1 MHVLKSIPAADVKVT
16 LPFRRHDDDPRRRA
30 IARIYQMRR
39 VELEKNPTRP
49 IYMSV
54 MKTGLR
60 RALARKPAALALA
73 VTSLAAT
80 AALTA
85 GGPAH
90 ASAAA
95 TATAA
100 SSSAIC
106 TAPAK
111 YGALATRLSKDIA
124 AAIRGRSGSIAIR
137 VEDVRTGVECRYNE
151 GRRSHSAS
159 VVKATIL
166 AALLYWRQRT
176 HTSLTSTEKREATL
190 MIEYSDNDAATYLWN
205 DVGHA
210 RLNQFIKAATMTETE
225 LNSGGY
231 WGLSEITARD
241 ELQLTR
247 LLTEH
252 NSVLTDASRAYELNL
267 MNHVVSYE
275 RWGVP
280 AGAPSGLT
288 VYVKNGWLNDPVLWV
303 INSIGAI
310 EGHGRNYKMAIL
322 TYDNPNEQYGINTV
336 QAIAEAANRDLNAGL
351 PAAGTLLA
359 PTVLPRSLQGQPDE
373 ALPPGAH

>member
-1 MHVLKSIPAADVKVT
+1 
-16 LPFRRHDDDPRRRA
+16 
-30 IARIYQMRR
+30 
-39 VELEKNPTRP
+39 
-49 IYMSV
+49 
-54 MKTGLR
+54 
-60 RALARKPAALALA
+60 
-73 VTSLAAT
+73 
-80 AALTA
+80 
-85 GGPAH
+85 
-90 ASAAA
+90 
-95 TATAA
+95 
-100 SSSAIC
+100 
-106 TAPAK
+106 
-111 YGALATRLSKDIA
+111 
-124 AAIRGRSGSIAIR
+124 
-137 VEDVRTGVECRYNE
+137 
-151 GRRSHSAS
+151 

-176 HTSLTSTEKREATL
+176 HTSLTSTEKHEATL
-190 MIEYSDNDAATYLWN
+190 MIEDSDNDAATYLWN
-205 DVGHA
+205 DVGHT

-241 ELQLTR
+241 ELQLMR

-252 NSVLTDASRAYELNL
+252 NSVLTDSSRAYELNL

-310 EGHGRNYKMAIL
+310 EGHGRDYKMAIL
-322 TYDNPNEQYGINTV
+322 TSGNPNEQYGINTV
-336 QAIAEAANRDLNAGL
+336 QAIAEAANRDLNEGL

-359 PTVLPRSLQGQPDE
+359 PTTLPRSLQGRPDE
-373 ALPPGAH
+373 VLPAGA

>member
-1 MHVLKSIPAADVKVT
+1 MFVVKT
-16 LPFRRHDDDPRRRA
+16 G
-30 IARIYQMRR
+30 MRR
-39 VELEKNPTRP
+39 VH
-49 IYMSV
+49 
-54 MKTGLR
+54 
-60 RALARKPAALALA
+60 ARKPAALTLA
-73 VTSLAAT
+73 AASLATA

-85 GGPAH
+85 GGPARAG
-90 ASAAA
+90 ASQTAAA
-95 TATAA
+95 AP
-100 SSSAIC
+100 SSAIC

-111 YGALATRLSKDIA
+111 YASLATRLSQAIA

-231 WGLSEITARD
+231 WGLSQITARD

-252 NSVLTDASRAYELNL
+252 NSVLTDSSRAYELNL

-280 AGAPSGLT
+280 AGAP
-288 VYVKNGWLNDPVLWV
+288 
-303 INSIGAI
+303 
-310 EGHGRNYKMAIL
+310 
-322 TYDNPNEQYGINTV
+322 
-336 QAIAEAANRDLNAGL
+336 
-351 PAAGTLLA
+351 
-359 PTVLPRSLQGQPDE
+359 
-373 ALPPGAH
+373 

>member
-1 MHVLKSIPAADVKVT
+1 
-16 LPFRRHDDDPRRRA
+16 
-30 IARIYQMRR
+30 
-39 VELEKNPTRP
+39 
-49 IYMSV
+49 MSV
-54 MKTGLR
+54 VKTGMR
-60 RALARKPAALALA
+60 RALARKSAALALA
-73 VTSLAAT
+73 AASLAAT

-85 GGPAH
+85 GGPAR
-90 ASAAA
+90 ASA
-95 TATAA
+95 TQPATAA
-100 SSSAIC
+100 LSGAIC
-106 TAPAK
+106 TAPTK
-111 YGALATRLSKDIA
+111 YASLATRLSKDIA
-124 AAIRGRSGSIAIR
+124 AAIRGRSGHVAIR

-151 GRRSHSAS
+151 GHRSHSAS

-166 AALLYWRQRT
+166 AALLYWRQHT
-176 HTSLTSTEKREATL
+176 HTSLTSTEKHEATL

-225 LNSGGY
+225 LNPGGY

-252 NSVLTDASRAYELNL
+252 NPVLTDASRAYELNL

-288 VYVKNGWLNDPVLWV
+288 AYVKNGWLNDPVLWV

-310 EGHGRNYKMAIL
+310 EGHGRDYKMAIL

-336 QAIAEAANRDLNAGL
+336 QAIAEAANHDLNAGL
-351 PAAGTLLA
+351 PAAGAPLA
-359 PTVLPRSLQGQPDE
+359 PTTLPRLLQGRPDE
-373 ALPPGAH
+373 ALPTGAH

>member
-1 MHVLKSIPAADVKVT
+1 
-16 LPFRRHDDDPRRRA
+16 
-30 IARIYQMRR
+30 
-39 VELEKNPTRP
+39 
-49 IYMSV
+49 MSV
-54 MKTGLR
+54 MKTGTR

-90 ASAAA
+90 ASA
-95 TATAA
+95 TPTAA
-100 SSSAIC
+100 APSSAIC
-106 TAPAK
+106 TAPTK
-111 YGALATRLSKDIA
+111 YASLATRLSKDLA
-124 AAIRGRSGSIAIR
+124 TAIRGRSGSIAIR

-176 HTSLTSTEKREATL
+176 HTSLTSKEKSEATL

-210 RLNQFIKAATMTETE
+210 RLNQFVKAATMTETE

-241 ELQLTR
+241 ELQLMR

-252 NSVLTDASRAYELNL
+252 NSVLTDSSRAYELNL

-310 EGHGRNYKMAIL
+310 EGHGRDYKMAIL
-322 TYDNPNEQYGINTV
+322 TYDNPSEQYGINTV

-359 PTVLPRSLQGQPDE
+359 PTTLPRSLQGRPDE
-373 ALPPGAH
+373 VLPQGAH

>member
-1 MHVLKSIPAADVKVT
+1 MKT
-16 LPFRRHDDDPRRRA
+16 G
-30 IARIYQMRR
+30 MRR
-39 VELEKNPTRP
+39 V
-49 IYMSV
+49 
-54 MKTGLR
+54 
-60 RALARKPAALALA
+60 LARKPAALALVA
-73 VTSLAAT
+73 ASLAT
-80 AALTA
+80 TVALTA
-85 GGPAH
+85 GAPAD
-90 ASAAA
+90 ASVGAGATQSAAA
-95 TATAA
+95 AT
-100 SSSAIC
+100 SSAIC

-111 YGALATRLSKDIA
+111 HASLATRLSKDIA
-124 AAIRGRSGSIAIR
+124 AAIRGRSGYIAIR

-151 GRRSHSAS
+151 GHRSHSAS

-166 AALLYWRQRT
+166 AALLYWRQHT
-176 HTSLTSTEKREATL
+176 HTSLTSTEKHEATL
-190 MIEYSDNDAATYLWN
+190 MIEYSDNNAANYLWN
-205 DVGHA
+205 DVGHT
-210 RLNQFIKAATMTETE
+210 RLNQFIKAAAMTETE

-252 NSVLTDASRAYELNL
+252 NSVLTDSSRAYELNL

-310 EGHGRNYKMAIL
+310 EGHGRDYKMAIL
-322 TYDNPNEQYGINTV
+322 TYGNPGEQYGINTV
-336 QAIAEAANRDLNAGL
+336 QAIAEAANHDLNAGL
-351 PAAGTLLA
+351 PAAGTPLA
-359 PTVLPRSLQGQPDE
+359 PTTLPRLLQGRPDE
-373 ALPPGAH
+373 MLPTGAH

>member
-1 MHVLKSIPAADVKVT
+1 
-16 LPFRRHDDDPRRRA
+16 
-30 IARIYQMRR
+30 
-39 VELEKNPTRP
+39 
-49 IYMSV
+49 MSV

-60 RALARKPAALALA
+60 RVLARKPAALALA

-90 ASAAA
+90 ASASVTA

-111 YGALATRLSKDIA
+111 YAPLATKLSKDIA

-166 AALLYWRQRT
+166 AALLYWRQQT
-176 HTSLTSTEKREATL
+176 HTSLTSTEKSEATL

-241 ELQLTR
+241 ELQLVR

-252 NSVLTDASRAYELNL
+252 NSVLTNSSRAYELNL

-310 EGHGRNYKMAIL
+310 EGHGRDYKMAIL

-359 PTVLPRSLQGQPDE
+359 PTTLPRSLQGQPDE
-373 ALPPGAH
+373 TLPTGAH

>member
-1 MHVLKSIPAADVKVT
+1 MSVVKT
-16 LPFRRHDDDPRRRA
+16 G
-30 IARIYQMRR
+30 MRR
-39 VELEKNPTRP
+39 VLTIKPT
-49 IYMSV
+49 
-54 MKTGLR
+54 
-60 RALARKPAALALA
+60 ALALA
-73 VTSLAAT
+73 ATSLATT
-80 AALTA
+80 AALMA
-85 GGPAH
+85 GGAAH
-90 ASAAA
+90 ASSTQTATTAA
-95 TATAA
+95 T
-100 SSSAIC
+100 SSTIC

-111 YGALATRLSKDIA
+111 YASLATKLSKDLA
-124 AAIRGRSGSIAIR
+124 AAIRGRSGYIAIR

-151 GRRSHSAS
+151 GHRSHSAS

-166 AALLYWRQRT
+166 AALLYWRQHT
-176 HTSLTSTEKREATL
+176 HTSLTSTEEHEATL
-190 MIEYSDNDAATYLWN
+190 MIEYSDNNAATYLWN
-205 DVGHA
+205 DVGHT

-241 ELQLTR
+241 ELQLMR

-252 NSVLTDASRAYELNL
+252 NSVLTDSSRTYELNL

-322 TYDNPNEQYGINTV
+322 TYNNPSEQYGIDTV
-336 QAIAEAANRDLNAGL
+336 QAIAEAANHDLNAGL
-351 PAAGTLLA
+351 PAAGTPLA
-359 PTVLPRSLQGQPDE
+359 PITLPRSLQGRPDE
-373 ALPPGAH
+373 VLPKGAH

>member
-1 MHVLKSIPAADVKVT
+1 
-16 LPFRRHDDDPRRRA
+16 
-30 IARIYQMRR
+30 MRR
-39 VELEKNPTRP
+39 V
-49 IYMSV
+49 
-54 MKTGLR
+54 
-60 RALARKPAALALA
+60 LARTPAVLALA
-73 VTSLAAT
+73 VASLATA

-90 ASAAA
+90 ASATQ

-100 SSSAIC
+100 ASSGIC
-106 TAPAK
+106 TAPTK
-111 YGALATRLSKDIA
+111 YASLATKLSKDIGT
-124 AAIRGRSGSIAIR
+124 AIRGRSGYISIR

-151 GRRSHSAS
+151 GHRSHSAS

-176 HTSLTSTEKREATL
+176 HTSLTSTERHEATL
-190 MIEYSDNDAATYLWN
+190 MIEYSDNNAATYLWN
-205 DVGHA
+205 DVGHT

-225 LNSGGY
+225 LNPGGY

-252 NSVLTDASRAYELNL
+252 NSVLTDSSRAYELNL

-322 TYDNPNEQYGINTV
+322 TYGNPSEQYGINTV

-351 PAAGTLLA
+351 PKAGTPLAATTLPRLLQGR
-359 PTVLPRSLQGQPDE
+359 PDEVLPQ
-373 ALPPGAH
+373 GAH

>member
-1 MHVLKSIPAADVKVT
+1 
-16 LPFRRHDDDPRRRA
+16 
-30 IARIYQMRR
+30 
-39 VELEKNPTRP
+39 
-49 IYMSV
+49 MSV
-54 MKTGLR
+54 MKTGMR
-60 RALARKPAALALA
+60 RALARKPAILALA
-73 VTSLAAT
+73 AASLAAS

-85 GGPAH
+85 GGPAG
-90 ASAAA
+90 ASASAP
-95 TATAA
+95 TAA
-100 SSSAIC
+100 ASSSSAIC

-111 YGALATRLSKDIA
+111 YASLATRLSKDIA

-166 AALLYWRQRT
+166 AALLYWRQQT
-176 HTSLTSTEKREATL
+176 HTPLTSTERSEATL

-210 RLNQFIKAATMTETE
+210 RLNQFVKAATMTETE
-225 LNSGGY
+225 LNPGGY

-241 ELQLTR
+241 ELQLMR

-252 NSVLTDASRAYELNL
+252 NSVLTNATRAYELNL

-303 INSIGAI
+303 INSIGAV
-310 EGHGRNYKMAIL
+310 EGHGRDYKMAIL

-359 PTVLPRSLQGQPDE
+359 PTTLPRLLQGRPDEVLP
-373 ALPPGAH
+373 AAAH

>member
-1 MHVLKSIPAADVKVT
+1 
-16 LPFRRHDDDPRRRA
+16 
-30 IARIYQMRR
+30 
-39 VELEKNPTRP
+39 
-49 IYMSV
+49 MSV
-54 MKTGLR
+54 MTTGMR

-80 AALTA
+80 AALAA
-85 GGPAH
+85 GGPVH
-90 ASAAA
+90 ASATQPAA
-95 TATAA
+95 S

-106 TAPAK
+106 TAPTK
-111 YGALATRLSKDIA
+111 YASLATKLSKDIA
-124 AAIRGRSGSIAIR
+124 AAIRGRSGYISIR

-151 GRRSHSAS
+151 GHRSHSAS

-176 HTSLTSTEKREATL
+176 HTSLTSTEKHEATL
-190 MIEYSDNDAATYLWN
+190 MIEYSDNNAATYLWN
-205 DVGHA
+205 DVGHT
-210 RLNQFIKAATMTETE
+210 RLNQFINAAAMTETE
-225 LNSGGY
+225 LNPGGY

-247 LLTEH
+247 LLAEH
-252 NSVLTDASRAYELNL
+252 NSVLTDSSRAYELNL

-310 EGHGRNYKMAIL
+310 EGHGRDYKMAVL
-322 TYDNPNEQYGINTV
+322 TYGNPSEQYGINTV
-336 QAIAEAANRDLNAGL
+336 QAIAEAANHDLNAGL
-351 PAAGTLLA
+351 PAAGTPLA
-359 PTVLPRSLQGQPDE
+359 PITLPRLRQGQPDE
-373 ALPPGAH
+373 TLPKAAH

>member
-1 MHVLKSIPAADVKVT
+1 MW
-16 LPFRRHDDDPRRRA
+16 RC
-30 IARIYQMRR
+30 
-39 VELEKNPTRP
+39 ELERNLTPP

-54 MKTGLR
+54 MKTGMR
-60 RALARKPAALALA
+60 RVLARRPAALALA
-73 VTSLAAT
+73 TASLATT
-80 AALTA
+80 AALAA

-90 ASAAA
+90 ASATL

-100 SSSAIC
+100 RSSAIC
-106 TAPAK
+106 TAPTK
-111 YGALATRLSKDIA
+111 YASLATRLSEDIA
-124 AAIRGRSGSIAIR
+124 AAIRGRSGYIAIR

-151 GRRSHSAS
+151 GHRSHSAS

-176 HTSLTSTEKREATL
+176 HTSLTSTEKHEATL

-225 LNSGGY
+225 LNSSGY

-252 NSVLTDASRAYELNL
+252 NSVLTNSSRAYELNL

-310 EGHGRNYKMAIL
+310 EGHGRDYKMAIL
-322 TYDNPNEQYGINTV
+322 TYGNPGEQYGINTV
-336 QAIAEAANRDLNAGL
+336 QAIAEAANHDLNAGL
-351 PAAGTLLA
+351 PATGKPYANA
-359 PTVLPRSLQGQPDE
+359 S
-373 ALPPGAH
+373 

>member
-1 MHVLKSIPAADVKVT
+1 
-16 LPFRRHDDDPRRRA
+16 
-30 IARIYQMRR
+30 MRGVR
-39 VELEKNPTRP
+39 
-49 IYMSV
+49 
-54 MKTGLR
+54 G
-60 RALARKPAALALA
+60 RKPAALALA

-80 AALTA
+80 AALAA

-90 ASAAA
+90 ASAAQAA
-95 TATAA
+95 TT

-111 YGALATRLSKDIA
+111 YASLATRLSKDIA

-166 AALLYWRQRT
+166 AALLYWRQHT
-176 HTSLTSTEKREATL
+176 HTSLTSTEKHEATL

-205 DVGHA
+205 DVGHT
-210 RLNQFIKAATMTETE
+210 RLNQFVKAATMTETE
-225 LNSGGY
+225 LNPGGY

-241 ELQLTR
+241 ELQLVR

-252 NSVLTDASRAYELNL
+252 NSVLTDSSRAYELNL

-303 INSIGAI
+303 INSIGAV
-310 EGHGRNYKMAIL
+310 EGHGRDYKMAIL

-359 PTVLPRSLQGQPDE
+359 PTTLPRLLQGRPDEVLP
-373 ALPPGAH
+373 AAAH

>member
-1 MHVLKSIPAADVKVT
+1 
-16 LPFRRHDDDPRRRA
+16 
-30 IARIYQMRR
+30 
-39 VELEKNPTRP
+39 
-49 IYMSV
+49 MSV
-54 MKTGLR
+54 MKTGTR

-73 VTSLAAT
+73 LTSLAAT

-90 ASAAA
+90 ASASQPTAAAA
-95 TATAA
+95 T
-100 SSSAIC
+100 SAIC
-106 TAPAK
+106 TAPTK
-111 YGALATRLSKDIA
+111 YASVATKLSKDIA
-124 AAIRGRSGSIAIR
+124 TAIRGRSGSIAIR

-190 MIEYSDNDAATYLWN
+190 MIENSDNDAATYLWN

-210 RLNQFIKAATMTETE
+210 RLNQFVKAATMTETE

-241 ELQLTR
+241 ELQLMR
-247 LLTEH
+247 ILTEH
-252 NSVLTDASRAYELNL
+252 NSVLTNATRAYELNL

-288 VYVKNGWLNDPVLWV
+288 VYVKNGWLNDPVQWV

-310 EGHGRNYKMAIL
+310 EGHGRDYKMAIL

-351 PAAGTLLA
+351 AAAGTPLA
-359 PTVLPRSLQGQPDE
+359 PTTLPRSLQGRPDE
-373 ALPPGAH
+373 VLPKGAGT

>member
-1 MHVLKSIPAADVKVT
+1 
-16 LPFRRHDDDPRRRA
+16 
-30 IARIYQMRR
+30 MRR
-39 VELEKNPTRP
+39 
-49 IYMSV
+49 
-54 MKTGLR
+54 GFG
-60 RALARKPAALALA
+60 RKPAGLALA
-73 VTSLAAT
+73 ATLLATTLLAT
-80 AALTA
+80 TT

-90 ASAAA
+90 ASATQTAA
-95 TATAA
+95 VA

-106 TAPAK
+106 TAPKK
-111 YGALATRLSKDIA
+111 YASLAARLSENIE
-124 AAIRGRSGSIAIR
+124 AAIRGRSGHVAIR

-151 GRRSHSAS
+151 GHRSHSAS

-176 HTSLTSTEKREATL
+176 HTSLTSTEKHEATL
-190 MIEYSDNDAATYLWN
+190 MIEYSDNDAATWLWD
-205 DVGHA
+205 DVGHT
-210 RLNQFIKAATMTETE
+210 RLNEFVKAATMTETE
-225 LNSGGY
+225 LNPGGY
-231 WGLSEITARD
+231 WGLSQITARD
-241 ELQLTR
+241 ELQLMR
-247 LLTEH
+247 LLTDH
-252 NSVLTDASRAYELNL
+252 NSVLTNASRAYELNL

-322 TYDNPNEQYGINTV
+322 TYDNPDEQYGIDTV

-351 PAAGTLLA
+351 PAAGKPLA
-359 PTVLPRSLQGQPDE
+359 PTTLAPFQQGRPDEVLPT
-373 ALPPGAH
+373 GAR

>member
-1 MHVLKSIPAADVKVT
+1 MSIVKKG
-16 LPFRRHDDDPRRRA
+16 
-30 IARIYQMRR
+30 MRR
-39 VELEKNPTRP
+39 L
-49 IYMSV
+49 
-54 MKTGLR
+54 
-60 RALARKPAALALA
+60 LARKPAALALA
-73 VTSLAAT
+73 ATSLAAT
-80 AALTA
+80 VALTT

-90 ASAAA
+90 ASATQTAIAA
-95 TATAA
+95 P
-100 SSSAIC
+100 SSAIC
-106 TAPAK
+106 TAPTEHAS
-111 YGALATRLSKDIA
+111 LATRLSEDIA
-124 AAIRGRSGSIAIR
+124 AAIRGRSGYIAIR

-151 GRRSHSAS
+151 GHRGHSAS

-176 HTSLTSTEKREATL
+176 HTSLTSTEKHEATL
-190 MIEYSDNDAATYLWN
+190 MIEYSDNKAATYLWN
-205 DVGHA
+205 DVGHT
-210 RLNQFIKAATMTETE
+210 RLSQFIKAATMTETE

-252 NSVLTDASRAYELNL
+252 NSVLTDSSRTYELNL

-288 VYVKNGWLNDPVLWV
+288 VFVKNGWLNDPVRWV

-310 EGHGRNYKMAIL
+310 EGHGRDYKMAIL
-322 TYDNPNEQYGINTV
+322 TYSNPSEQYGINTV
-336 QAIAEAANRDLNAGL
+336 QAIAEAANHDLNAGL
-351 PAAGTLLA
+351 PAAGTPLA
-359 PTVLPRSLQGQPDE
+359 PTTLPRFLQGQPDE
-373 ALPPGAH
+373 VLPQGAR

>member
-1 MHVLKSIPAADVKVT
+1 MFVVKT
-16 LPFRRHDDDPRRRA
+16 G
-30 IARIYQMRR
+30 MRR
-39 VELEKNPTRP
+39 V
-49 IYMSV
+49 
-54 MKTGLR
+54 
-60 RALARKPAALALA
+60 LAGKPVALALA
-73 VTSLAAT
+73 AASLVTAVAF
-80 AALTA
+80 TA
-85 GGPAH
+85 GGPAR
-90 ASAAA
+90 ASAAQ
-95 TATAA
+95 AA
-100 SSSAIC
+100 AAAPSSPIC

-111 YGALATRLSKDIA
+111 YASLARRLSEDIA
-124 AAIRGRSGSIAIR
+124 AAIRGRSGHVAIR
-137 VEDVRTGVECRYNE
+137 VEDVRTGLECRYNE
-151 GRRSHSAS
+151 GHRSHSAS

-166 AALLYWRQRT
+166 AALLYWRQHT

-252 NSVLTDASRAYELNL
+252 NPVLTDASRAYELNL

-303 INSIGAI
+303 INTIGAI
-310 EGHGRNYKMAIL
+310 EGHGRDYKMAIL
-322 TYDNPNEQYGINTV
+322 TDDNPGEQYGINTV
-336 QAIAEAANRDLNAGL
+336 QAIAEAANHDLNAGL
-351 PAAGTLLA
+351 PAAGTPLA
-359 PTVLPRSLQGQPDE
+359 LTELPRLLQGRPDE
-373 ALPPGAH
+373 ALPARAH

>member
-1 MHVLKSIPAADVKVT
+1 
-16 LPFRRHDDDPRRRA
+16 
-30 IARIYQMRR
+30 
-39 VELEKNPTRP
+39 
-49 IYMSV
+49 MSV
-54 MKTGLR
+54 MKTGMR
-60 RALARKPAALALA
+60 RARAIKPTALALA
-73 VTSLAAT
+73 VASLAAT

-90 ASAAA
+90 ATA
-95 TATAA
+95 TATATTAA

-111 YGALATRLSKDIA
+111 YASLATRLSKDIA

-166 AALLYWRQRT
+166 AALLYWRQQT
-176 HTSLTSTEKREATL
+176 HTSLTSTERREATL

-210 RLNQFIKAATMTETE
+210 RLNQFVKAATMTETE
-225 LNSGGY
+225 LNPGGY

-252 NSVLTDASRAYELNL
+252 NSVLTNATRAYELNL

-310 EGHGRNYKMAIL
+310 EGHGRDYKMAIL
-322 TYDNPNEQYGINTV
+322 TYGNPNEQYGINTV

-351 PAAGTLLA
+351 PAAGTLIA
-359 PTVLPRSLQGQPDE
+359 PTDLPRSLQGRPDE
-373 ALPPGAH
+373 AIPAGAH

>member
-1 MHVLKSIPAADVKVT
+1 MCVMTTGA
-16 LPFRRHDDDPRRRA
+16 RR
-30 IARIYQMRR
+30 
-39 VELEKNPTRP
+39 
-49 IYMSV
+49 
-54 MKTGLR
+54 GF
-60 RALARKPAALALA
+60 ARKPAALALA
-73 VTSLAAT
+73 VTSLAAA

-90 ASAAA
+90 ASA
-95 TATAA
+95 TQTAA

-111 YGALATRLSKDIA
+111 YASLASKLSKDIS
-124 AAIRGRSGSIAIR
+124 AAIRGRSGYIAIR
-137 VEDVRTGVECRYNE
+137 VEDARTGVECRYNE
-151 GRRSHSAS
+151 GHRSHSAS

-166 AALLYWRQRT
+166 AALLYWRQNT

-190 MIEYSDNDAATYLWN
+190 MIEDSDNDAATYLWN

-210 RLNQFIKAATMTETE
+210 RLNQFVKAATMTETE
-225 LNSGGY
+225 LNPGGY

-241 ELQLTR
+241 ELQLMR
-247 LLTEH
+247 LLTGH

-303 INSIGAI
+303 INSIGAV

-322 TYDNPNEQYGINTV
+322 TYNNPNEQYGINTV
-336 QAIAEAANRDLNAGL
+336 QAIAEAANRDLNSGL
-351 PAAGTLLA
+351 PAAGTPLA
-359 PTVLPRSLQGQPDE
+359 PTTLPRLLQGQPDE
-373 ALPPGAH
+373 MLPKGAH